1 VGCSANG
8 RRRRCATLK
17 QNACF
22 SRLLYKSDSKCELTY
37 LLCSKKVIIK
47 FRNTNEV
54 LSVYLQIAMPKK
66 IAMTMYAGKELQK
79 GVAAT
84 ATVLTTK
91 QMLFISRAS
100 TLGKSAT

>member
-1 VGCSANG
+1 
-8 RRRRCATLK
+8 
-17 QNACF
+17 
-22 SRLLYKSDSKCELTY
+22 
-37 LLCSKKVIIK
+37 
-47 FRNTNEV
+47 
-54 LSVYLQIAMPKK
+54 MPKK